1 MAINRIIFMKKS
13 LVILALVILCRSLAF
28 ADVSDVRAFYVE
40 TDRADAVSRYDH
52 LEFYGRYFV
61 KTTLEKGLYEI
72 EVGDKLDSKFY
83 AIRDTKYF
91 MYFRYSESLYK
102 YDEGILKVT
111 NSLDAAEYYKKNDA
125 CDIKEFYVEV
135 SRSDAE
141 RAYDCLE
148 LDGRYFVKDD
158 LEKGIF
164 EVVVVDKVSSDFYE
178 IKNEEYRFNDVRL
191 FARFRYSPF
200 LYRYDKGF
208 VKVTDSFDA
217 GRFFKK

>member
-1 MAINRIIFMKKS
+1 MRKS
-13 LVILALVILCRSLAF
+13 LLTLALTMLCRLLAF
-28 ADVSDVRAFYVE
+28 ADGSDVRAFYVE
-40 TDRADAVSRYDH
+40 TDRSDAVSRYDH
-52 LEFYGRYFV
+52 LEIDGRYFV

-72 EVGDKLDSKFY
+72 EVGEKLDSKLY

-111 NSLDAAEYYKKNDA
+111 NSLDAAEYYKKKDA
-125 CDIKEFYVEV
+125 SDIKEFYVEV

-148 LDGRYFVKDD
+148 LDGRCFVKTE

-164 EVVVVDKVSSDFYE
+164 EVEVVDKVSSDFYE
-178 IKNEEYRFNDVRL
+178 IKNVEYRFNDVRL

-200 LYRYDKGF
+200 LYRHDKGF

-217 GRFFKK
+217 GQFFKK